1 MRSRPFH
8 QRAVTSEN
16 LPDRQTGVRRRLRI
30 ILDNG
35 LISAPIIM
43 STISSRG
50 QITGPFTND
59 EVRHIVAVLNAGE
72 LPAPLQD
79 EPVRV
84 INVQGDNASTIVSP

>member
-1 MRSRPFH
+1 M
-8 QRAVTSEN
+8 
-16 LPDRQTGVRRRLRI
+16 GI
-30 ILDNG
+30 ILDNQ

-50 QITGPFTND
+50 QIAGSFTDD

-79 EPVRV
+79 EPVCA
-84 INVQGDNASTIVSP
+84 INIQGENTSTTGSP